1 MVRRAWTGHQ
11 GDRVVSG
18 SRGCVPPAAGKHRA
32 TGTGRRDWHKP
43 ETMRGGKCSQK
54 VFWGQRE
61 RPGGSS
67 EAAGHLFC
75 RPRGAFS
82 DSERKVDE
90 VRAVLWEG

>member
-1 MVRRAWTGHQ
+1 
-11 GDRVVSG
+11 
-18 SRGCVPPAAGKHRA
+18 
-32 TGTGRRDWHKP
+32 
-43 ETMRGGKCSQK
+43 MRGGECSQK

-90 VRAVLWEG
+90 VRAALWED